1 MKKNFWKNKK
11 VFITGHTG
19 FKGSWLTLL
28 LKSLG
33 ANVVGFALNPISR
46 PNFFDG
52 LKLKNF
58 LDRDIRDNILNFKK
72 LRSEIL
78 KAKPSIVFHLAAQSS
93 VLVSYKES
101 RNTIAT
107 NILGTANILEAI
119 KDTNSVK
126 SSIIVTTD
134 KVYLNLEKKKKFNEN
149 SGLGGF
155 DIYSSSKA
163 ACEIISES
171 YIKSFFKE
179 HKCNIATVRSGNCI
193 GGGDWTKDRILK
205 DCAEAFVKNKSLI
218 IRSPNATRPWQHVLD
233 PLCGY
238 LKLAE
243 KLHNDKT
250 KKNKYVGAW
259 NFGPNKKNN
268 LKVKEIVNYGK
279 KIFKSKSKIIL
290 KKKKY
295 YESEN
300 LSLDSSKSLKLLRW
314 QTKFNDMEALKM
326 TFDWYRKFYK
336 VKNVKKIIDLS
347 FDQIKQFKLKHK
359 L

>member
-134 KVYLNLEKKKKFNEN
+134 KVYLNLEKKKK
-149 SGLGGF
+149 
-155 DIYSSSKA
+155 I
-163 ACEIISES
+163 
-171 YIKSFFKE
+171 
-179 HKCNIATVRSGNCI
+179 
-193 GGGDWTKDRILK
+193 
-205 DCAEAFVKNKSLI
+205 
-218 IRSPNATRPWQHVLD
+218 
-233 PLCGY
+233 
-238 LKLAE
+238 
-243 KLHNDKT
+243 
-250 KKNKYVGAW
+250 
-259 NFGPNKKNN
+259 
-268 LKVKEIVNYGK
+268 
-279 KIFKSKSKIIL
+279 
-290 KKKKY
+290 
-295 YESEN
+295 
-300 LSLDSSKSLKLLRW
+300 
-314 QTKFNDMEALKM
+314 
-326 TFDWYRKFYK
+326 
-336 VKNVKKIIDLS
+336 
-347 FDQIKQFKLKHK
+347 
-359 L
+359 